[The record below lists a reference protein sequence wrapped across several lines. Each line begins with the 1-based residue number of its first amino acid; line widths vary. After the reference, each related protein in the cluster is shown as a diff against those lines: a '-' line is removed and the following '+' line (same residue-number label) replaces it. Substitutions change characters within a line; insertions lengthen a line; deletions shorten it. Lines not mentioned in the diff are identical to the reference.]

1 MCSLSLILWKQILA
15 QNVNVVSVSP
25 MKNWLK
31 PSYIIVYNFFLLTS
45 WSKMQILIS
54 IRGLVAYCFKQYDR
68 LPTRRSKNGTSLELF
83 SNLNVIN
90 PDHLESYLKWVNQ
103 SLFSFLWWNNRWID
117 DLKDNSITASC
128 CLPDKCYLSQI
139 NLNEL
144 DL

>member
-1 MCSLSLILWKQILA
+1 METDSGSKCECSLCLAYEELVETLIYYRVQ
-15 QNVNVVSVSP
+15 
-25 MKNWLK
+25 
-31 PSYIIVYNFFLLTS
+31 FFLLTS